1 MTSRKILMRRAMAP
15 LVIAFVIAGA
25 SMAQI
30 SKSDAPVEVTAE
42 RVEAVRSDG
51 RVVYSGKVVVTQGD
65 SRITSDLLTVVCA
78 REPAVAGQPQDQ
90 SCAEI
95 EQMIAEGNVFYTT
108 AAEKIRGDRAE
119 YDYRNDTITMT
130 GDVIMSR
137 GEEGVIRGTRLVYD
151 VAGGR
156 ATVTA
161 GSASVLSIFTPVE
174 REEPK
179 SPQQP

>member
-1 MTSRKILMRRAMAP
+1 MTSLTSKAVRALAP
-15 LVIAFVIAGA
+15 VALAAVIVGA

-30 SKSDAPVEVTAE
+30 SNSDVPVEVTAE
-42 RVEAVRSDG
+42 RVEALRSDG
-51 RVVYSGKVVVTQGD
+51 RVVYSGNVVVTQGD

-78 REPAVAGQPQDQ
+78 REPAQAGQPQDQ

-95 EQMIAEGNVFYTT
+95 EQMIAEGNVYYTT

-137 GEEGVIRGTRLVYD
+137 GEEGVIRGTRLVYN
-151 VAGGR
+151 VAEGR

-161 GSASVLSIFTPVE
+161 GTSSVLSIFTPVE
-174 REEPK
+174 RNEPA
-179 SPQQP
+179 SPQKP

>member
-1 MTSRKILMRRAMAP
+1 MTSMKSKAVRV
-15 LVIAFVIAGA
+15 LVPAGLAALVVGA

-30 SKSDAPVEVTAE
+30 SKSDVPVEVTAE
-42 RVEAVRSDG
+42 RVEALRSDG
-51 RVVYSGKVVVTQGD
+51 RIVYSGQVVVTQGD

-78 REPAVAGQPQDQ
+78 REPAAAGQPQDQ

-95 EQMIAEGNVFYTT
+95 EQMIAEGNVYYTT
-108 AAEKIRGDRAE
+108 AEEKIRGDRAE

-137 GEEGVIRGTRLVYD
+137 GEEGVIRGTRLVYS
-151 VAGGR
+151 VAEGR

-161 GSASVLSIFTPVE
+161 GTSPVLSIFTPVE
-174 REEPK
+174 RDEPANSQK
-179 SPQQP
+179 P

>member
-1 MTSRKILMRRAMAP
+1 MTQMKAKALRV
-15 LVIAFVIAGA
+15 LVPPALAVLIVGA

-42 RVEAVRSDG
+42 RVEALRSDG
-51 RVVYSGKVVVTQGD
+51 RVVYSGQVVVTQGD

-78 REPAVAGQPQDQ
+78 RELAPSGQTQDQ

-95 EQMIAEGNVFYTT
+95 EQMIAEGNVYYTT

-137 GEEGVIRGTRLVYD
+137 GEEGVIRGTRLVYN
-151 VAGGR
+151 VAEGR

-161 GSASVLSIFTPVE
+161 GTSPVLSIFTPVE
-174 REEPK
+174 RNDPAVSQK
-179 SPQQP
+179 P